1 MEPNRNSGKVEPEA
15 AASDHV
21 RKSIG
26 LYIHIPFC
34 EKKCFYCDFYSVEN
48 QSRRNEFVSSLIKEI
63 ELSSTNRTEHCKADT
78 IFFGGGTP
86 SLLSP
91 AEIDSIL
98 KALQNH
104 FAISSDAEFTME
116 CNPGTVSLE
125 SLSGYQQLGVNRLSF
140 GVQSFFDDEL
150 RFLSRIHDSQQA
162 IEAIV
167 LARRCGFDNTNLDLI
182 HGLPGQT
189 PERVLANLATA
200 VELNPDHISA
210 YNLIV
215 EPGTPLFTS
224 VAAGE
229 VRPLEE
235 LAEAKMFKLTMSFLE
250 KNGYEHY
257 EISNYSRP
265 GFQCRHNL
273 KYWNCEEYLSFGP
286 SAHSYFNGTRWWNV
300 ASLSNYLAELSADRL
315 PISAKEVLTKAQLA
329 DEFVMLQL
337 RQGKIDLTI
346 LHDRFKIKLAQ
357 EFMADLEKEDYARVS
372 RNKIFLTKKGFAVCD
387 KIVEDIL
394 AGEYDESV

>member
-1 MEPNRNSGKVEPEA
+1 MEA
-15 AASDHV
+15 AASDHG
-21 RKSIG
+21 RRFIG

-34 EKKCFYCDFYSVEN
+34 EKKCFYCDFYSIEN
-48 QSRRNEFVSSLIKEI
+48 QSRRNEFVSSLIREI
-63 ELSSTNRTEHCKADT
+63 ELSSTNRMEYFNADT

-91 AEIDSIL
+91 AEIHSIL
-98 KALQNH
+98 EALKHH
-104 FAISSDAEFTME
+104 FTISSDAEVTIE
-116 CNPGTVSLE
+116 CNPGTVSVE
-125 SLSGYQQLGVNRLSF
+125 SLSGYRQCGVNRLSF

-150 RFLSRIHDSQQA
+150 RFLSRIHNSQQA
-162 IEAIV
+162 TEAMV
-167 LARRCGFDNTNLDLI
+167 LAHKCGFENTNLDLMY
-182 HGLPGQT
+182 GLPGQP
-189 PERVLANLATA
+189 PERVLTNLARA
-200 VELNPDHISA
+200 VELKPDHISA

-215 EPGTPLFTS
+215 EPGTPLFAS

-229 VRPLEE
+229 VKPLEE
-235 LAEAKMFKLTMSFLE
+235 LAEAKMFELTMSFLE

-300 ASLSNYLAELSADRL
+300 ASLSNYLSELSADRL
-315 PISAKEVLTKAQLA
+315 PISAKEELTKTQLA

-337 RQGKIDLTI
+337 RQGKIDLKI
-346 LHDRFKIKLAQ
+346 LHDRFNIKLAP
-357 EFMADLEKEDYARVS
+357 ELMANLEKEDYARVS
-372 RNKIFLTKKGFAVCD
+372 RSKIFLTKKGFAVCD
-387 KIVEDIL
+387 KIVEQIL
-394 AGEYDESV
+394 AGQSDENVLVMQPPA